1 MPFIQSPPPTPEVIS
16 KPQQDNTPQKL
27 NLMQHYTEQIH
38 HEGSSCFPFKSI
50 PTYFSLSP
58 LPWPST
64 TVDLLFISV
73 CCVCSVAQ
81 SCSIL
86 QPCGLQ
92 PTRILCLWNFPGKNS
107 GTGCHCLLQ
116 RIFPTHGSNPCL
128 FHLLHWQPDSLRLC
142 HLRSPFSISTALLF
156 EEYYTSELFHSAYF
170 SGDSYKLLLV
180 SIIYSL
186 LLSSI
191 AQYDFIRCLPIHSLM
206 NT

>member
-1 MPFIQSPPPTPEVIS
+1 MHLNTSVQTP
-16 KPQQDNTPQKL
+16 KL
-27 NLMQHYTEQIH
+27 GRL
-38 HEGSSCFPFKSI
+38 GRLVSA
-50 PTYFSLSP
+50 TYWLPIKLSLSFLIWKLRMNNSCP
-58 LPWPST
+58 AHF
-64 TVDLLFISV
+64 TVLA
-73 CCVCSVAQ
+73 AQ
-81 SCSIL
+81 SC
-86 QPCGLQ
+86 
-92 PTRILCLWNFPGKNS
+92 PTLCDPTKILCLWNFPGKNS